1 MCSTT
6 MKPFLWANVW
16 LVLHA
21 AGLVPHA
28 PLVRSPQLARQRL
41 TAPYMT
47 GESASE
53 LLARKKDELRQGK
66 SLFRQGK
73 AKEESDEESDGS
85 GVKFP
90 SASELGSLF
99 RRGKAGEESDGTGVT
114 LPSISELGSL
124 FRREENPEEEDPDKA
139 LARER
144 DVEVI
149 SAGLSEILQTRGK
162 LTAAQ
167 VELLVNPKRIIS
179 LLRDGIDEAK
189 EEPKKDVRAARTLLA
204 QEKLDL
210 AEQAMREAKMF
221 ALSSEPGQQRVAEQK
236 KRGARLLAKEAQRE
250 LARLLA
256 DAPEPPA
263 ASASPAP
270 AESVTGDGTV
280 LGMVKGVLD
289 TYADLAAARAEKA
302 RVEAQRNA
310 RR

>member
-1 MCSTT
+1 
-6 MKPFLWANVW
+6 
-16 LVLHA
+16 
-21 AGLVPHA
+21 
-28 PLVRSPQLARQRL
+28 
-41 TAPYMT
+41 MT

-53 LLARKKDELRQGK
+53 LLARKKSELRQGK

-73 AKEESDEESDGS
+73 AGEESDEESDGS

-99 RRGKAGEESDGTGVT
+99 RRGKAGESDEESDGSGVT
-114 LPSISELGSL
+114 FPSISELGSL
-124 FRREENPEEEDPDKA
+124 LRREENPEEEDPDKA

-167 VELLVNPKRIIS
+167 VELLVNPKRIVS

-263 ASASPAP
+263 ASASPAQ

>member
-1 MCSTT
+1 MCSTS

-21 AGLVPHA
+21 AALVPHA
-28 PLVRSPQLARQRL
+28 PLVRSPQLARQRV
-41 TAPYMT
+41 TAPHMT

-53 LLARKKDELRQGK
+53 RLARKKAELG
-66 SLFRQGK
+66 SLFGQGK
-73 AKEESDEESDGS
+73 AGEESDEESNGS

-99 RRGKAGEESDGTGVT
+99 RRGKAGEESDEESAGSGVT
-114 LPSISELGSL
+114 FPSISELGSL

-149 SAGLSEILQTRGK
+149 STGLSELLQTRGK

-167 VELLVNPKRIIS
+167 LELLVNPKRIVS
-179 LLRDGIDEAK
+179 LLRDGIEEAK
-189 EEPKKDVRAARTLLA
+189 EEPKKDVRAARALLV

-221 ALSSEPGQQRVAEQK
+221 ALSSEPSQQRVAEQK

-250 LARLLA
+250 LDRLLA
-256 DAPEPPA
+256 DAPEPDAPE
-263 ASASPAP
+263 P
-270 AESVTGDGTV
+270 AESDYGDDSI

-289 TYADLAAARAEKA
+289 TYGDLAAARAEKA
-302 RVEAQRNA
+302 RVEAERNVG
-310 RR
+310 R